1 MNALVPVSD
10 IEKMANAI
18 AKSQFFGMKTPEQ
31 AMALM
36 FIAQAEGKHPASAA
50 QEYHVIQG
58 KPALKADAML
68 ARFQAAGGKVE
79 WKAYTDKNVTGIF
92 SHPQGGTVEISW
104 TIEMAN
110 AAKLTG
116 KDTWKQYP
124 RQMLRAR
131 VISEGIRT
139 IYPGVAVG
147 VYTPE
152 EVADFDNG
160 KVIDGTIEHS
170 AETDPVTGEV
180 NKAPPYFKTATLRN
194 TFTKDIQEKLNKA
207 PDAAEANLII
217 QQVKDKLDGMS
228 KGDSRDEMALESIR
242 NTYKL
247 VLARKQTAEQ
257 NKRST
262 VPVEDG
268 GLTPEEM
275 AAWEEERAV
284 MADKLADDPM
294 EMRY

>member
-1 MNALVPVSD
+1 MSNIVPVAD
-10 IEKMANAI
+10 IEKMAIAI
-18 AKSQFFGMKTPEQ
+18 ASSNFFGMKTKEQ

-36 FIAQAEGKHPASAA
+36 FIAQAEGKHPATAA

-79 WKAYTDKNVTGIF
+79 WKDYTDKAVTGIF
-92 SHPQGGTVEISW
+92 SHPQGGSVEISW

-139 IYPGVAVG
+139 VYPGVAVG

-152 EVADFDNG
+152 EVQDFDNG
-160 KVIDGTIEHS
+160 GKQMVDVTPHNR
-170 AETDPVTGEV
+170 DTGEIIEG
-180 NKAPPYFKTATLRN
+180 NKPEFKPSDPLRPYKDEYVIPAPINP
-194 TFTKDIQEKLNKA
+194 DGSLNF
-207 PDAAEANLII
+207 DAFAA
-217 QQVKDKLDGMS
+217 D
-228 KGDSRDEMALESIR
+228 LESAILSETSGNNLSLWNRANSKTMRIMEKERPDLFAAIGETFR
-242 NTYKL
+242 N
-247 VLARKQTAEQ
+247 ASQ
-257 NKRST
+257 SI
-262 VPVEDG
+262 G
-268 GLTPEEM
+268 M
-275 AAWEEERAV
+275 
-284 MADKLADDPM
+284 
-294 EMRY
+294 

>member
-1 MNALVPVSD
+1 VSNLVPVSD
-10 IEKMANAI
+10 IEKMAAAI
-18 AKSQFFGMKTPEQ
+18 AQSNFFGMKTKEQ

-36 FIAQAEGKHPASAA
+36 LIAQAEGRHPATAA

-79 WKAYTDKNVTGIF
+79 WTSYTDKEVTGKF
-92 SHPQGGTVEISW
+92 SHPQGGSLEVSW

-152 EVADFDNG
+152 EVQDFDKGNG
-160 KVIDGTIEHS
+160 QTVDVTPQADKETGEIIEPKAKAEYKPSDPVRPHKDKYVVAAPVLPDGTLNFDQF
-170 AETDPVTGEV
+170 AADLEV
-180 NKAPPYFKTATLRN
+180 AVENSTNVNEVSLYNRSNAKTLRSM
-194 TFTKDIQEKLNKA
+194 QVER
-207 PDAAEANLII
+207 PDLFDAIGQKFRE
-217 QQVKDKLDGMS
+217 MS
-228 KGDSRDEMALESIR
+228 
-242 NTYKL
+242 
-247 VLARKQTAEQ
+247 Q
-257 NKRST
+257 
-262 VPVEDG
+262 
-268 GLTPEEM
+268 GL
-275 AAWEEERAV
+275 
-284 MADKLADDPM
+284 L
-294 EMRY
+294 

>member
-1 MNALVPVSD
+1 MSNLVPVSD
-10 IEKMANAI
+10 IEKMAAAI
-18 AKSQFFGMKTPEQ
+18 AQSNFFGMKTKEQ

-36 FIAQAEGKHPASAA
+36 LIAQAEGRHPATAA

-79 WKAYTDKNVTGIF
+79 WVSYTDKKVTGKF
-92 SHPQGGTVEISW
+92 SHPQGGSLEVSW

-152 EVADFDNG
+152 EVQDFDKPNG
-160 KVIDGTIEHS
+160 APMVDVTPQVDKETGEIIDATPKAEYKPTDLLRPHKDKYVIAAPVKVDGTLDFDDFTLELEN
-170 AETDPVTGEV
+170 ALDRARDANEV
-180 NKAPPYFKTATLRN
+180 GLLNRSNAKTLRAM
-194 TFTKDIQEKLNKA
+194 QVER
-207 PDAAEANLII
+207 PDLFDAIG
-217 QQVKDKLDGMS
+217 QKF
-228 KGDSRDEMALESIR
+228 REMA
-242 NTYKL
+242 NF
-247 VLARKQTAEQ
+247 LA
-257 NKRST
+257 
-262 VPVEDG
+262 
-268 GLTPEEM
+268 
-275 AAWEEERAV
+275 
-284 MADKLADDPM
+284 
-294 EMRY
+294 